1 MTYLDEGFVMF
12 YSGVAPNCLGSGRSK
27 EVMQDIREV
36 SSKPQMPTLSTSL
49 IDALLQAKKKDRTT
63 GTNIW
68 VDPPEGYK
76 WLTGNLVGFWV
87 PGRSS
92 VIAVADFASDRS
104 LSPPLNDR
112 DDLLTTPKPARSIE
126 MNWLAFQRLARYR

>member
-49 IDALLQAKKKDRTT
+49 IDALLQAKKKDRTR
-63 GTNIW
+63 N
-68 VDPPEGYK
+68 K
-76 WLTGNLVGFWV
+76 HL
-87 PGRSS
+87 GRSARGLQM
-92 VIAVADFASDRS
+92 VDRES
-104 LSPPLNDR
+104 GGFLG
-112 DDLLTTPKPARSIE
+112 AWSIVR
-126 MNWLAFQRLARYR
+126 NSCC